1 MSDVRTR
8 VDTFRREMTPNE
20 YMANSIAFVKLVG
33 IITTVYLLCAM
44 MLGLLLT
51 IMQRLRHRK
60 RCALSDKYT
69 AAFSM
74 IYMVE
79 RLHGRRMQETRDRII
94 RAMWNNDIG

>member
-1 MSDVRTR
+1 
-8 VDTFRREMTPNE
+8 
-20 YMANSIAFVKLVG
+20 MANSIAFVKLVG